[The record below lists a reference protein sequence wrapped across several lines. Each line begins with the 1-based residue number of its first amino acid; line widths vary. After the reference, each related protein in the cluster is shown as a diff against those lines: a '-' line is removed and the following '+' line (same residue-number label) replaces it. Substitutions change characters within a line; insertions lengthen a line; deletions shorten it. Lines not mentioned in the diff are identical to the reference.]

1 MLMWLSVH
9 NFALIENAKIEF
21 DDKFNVFTG
30 ETGAGKS
37 IVLDAVGAVLGFR
50 ASNDYIRVGCD
61 YFRVQAAFDIAKM
74 DEVKAWLSERG
85 IDTVDNELILSRRF
99 SKNGKNIINVND
111 VQITIGS
118 LRQLGEMLVDIQAQH
133 SNQLLLGASYHL
145 QLLDFYAGVKMQELL
160 SDYKNTFNDYKNIE
174 QQIVQTM
181 QRAQEREQ
189 KMDILKWQIQEIE
202 SAKLKEHEYEKLQA
216 ESKRLANAEKI
227 RTALKK
233 SYGLLNETAAGH
245 NLLDM
250 LCDLYDNLTVVA
262 KYEDKFV
269 STVETLKEWQYVLED
284 IKSDL
289 SDYYEKLDEQPY
301 TIEQLQK
308 RIDVLYKL
316 QKKYGD
322 YNQTIEFLQN
332 AKQQYQELMDI
343 EEDIKS
349 LDSQKN
355 TLMANLQQQ
364 ATAVSAIRAKTAA
377 KLIKELKTHITDLA
391 MPKAV
396 FEIAIN
402 RKSDYG
408 IDGMDEVVFMFSA
421 NPGQTPKPLQK
432 VASGGELSRI
442 FLALRT
448 VLGRNSDI
456 TMVFDEIDTGVSG
469 ITAQRMAEKLVL
481 ISKNRQV
488 ICVTHLPQVACMAD
502 RHIYVS
508 KEQSTDTTHTKIENL
523 DMQGRIDNIT
533 QMMAGAATE
542 LAKDSATQLIVMAD
556 ERKRELRQ

>member
-1 MLMWLSVH
+1 MLIWLSVH

-74 DEVKAWLSERG
+74 DEVKAWLTERG

-133 SNQLLLGASYHL
+133 SNQLLLTGSYHL
-145 QLLDFYAGVKMQELL
+145 QLLDLYAGAKMQELL
-160 SDYKNTFNDYKNIE
+160 AAYKNTFTEYRNIE
-174 QQIVQTM
+174 QQISQTM

-233 SYGLLNETAAGH
+233 SYGLLNEAAAGH

-269 STVETLKEWQYVLED
+269 STAETLKEWQYVLED

-322 YNQTIEFLQN
+322 YAQTIEFLQN
-332 AKQQYQELMDI
+332 AKQQYQELTDI
-343 EEDIKS
+343 EEDIKT
-349 LDSQKN
+349 LENQKN
-355 TLMANLQQQ
+355 SLLANLQQQ
-364 ATAVSAIRAKTAA
+364 AIAISGLRNKTAA
-377 KLIKELKTHITDLA
+377 KLIKELKSHITDLA

-396 FEIAIN
+396 FEIEIN
-402 RKSDYG
+402 RKAEYSTEG
-408 IDGMDEVVFMFSA
+408 IDEVVFMFSA
-421 NPGQTPKPLQK
+421 NPGQAPKPLQK

-448 VLGRNSDI
+448 VLGRSSDI

-508 KEQSTDTTHTKIENL
+508 KEQGTDTTHTKIETL

-542 LAKDSATQLIVMAD
+542 LAKDSATQLIAMAD